1 MRTRTL
7 GALPLCLALACGSA
21 SADGHES
28 EAAESTE
35 SSSSSSSGPVET
47 PAPRATRVETA
58 TVTPSPADLTLR
70 LPGEV
75 EGSRDALL
83 AAALGGYV
91 EAVQVEEGEEVRRN
105 QVLAR
110 VDAASHGARLAQARV
125 ELDAAQRELDRAERL
140 GGAIGEQQRDA
151 AQARVDAAQAAVRT
165 AQVQAGRATIRAPFA
180 GTIAAVDIE
189 RGEVAPPGAPAIRL
203 VQLDPVHVNLA
214 VPDRDVVALRPGM
227 EARVWTNARGE
238 PFEGRVLRISPAADL
253 QTRAFSVDVE
263 VQNPEGELLPGMIAQ
278 VEIHAGAAEPR
289 IVLPQYVLVTRVS
302 ENGVFVHRDG
312 VAHWRPVEVE
322 RVVRDQ
328 IIVASGVSAG
338 DEVVVTGHREL
349 AEGDTLLVAREGRCC
364 ESGRVVFDEEAGPV
378 AQLGEDAE

>member
-140 GGAIGEQQRDA
+140 GGAISEQQRDA
-151 AQARVDAAQAAVRT
+151 
-165 AQVQAGRATIRAPFA
+165 
-180 GTIAAVDIE
+180 
-189 RGEVAPPGAPAIRL
+189 
-203 VQLDPVHVNLA
+203 
-214 VPDRDVVALRPGM
+214 
-227 EARVWTNARGE
+227 
-238 PFEGRVLRISPAADL
+238 
-253 QTRAFSVDVE
+253 
-263 VQNPEGELLPGMIAQ
+263 
-278 VEIHAGAAEPR
+278 
-289 IVLPQYVLVTRVS
+289 
-302 ENGVFVHRDG
+302 
-312 VAHWRPVEVE
+312 
-322 RVVRDQ
+322 
-328 IIVASGVSAG
+328 
-338 DEVVVTGHREL
+338 
-349 AEGDTLLVAREGRCC
+349 
-364 ESGRVVFDEEAGPV
+364 
-378 AQLGEDAE
+378 